1 MLRTFF
7 SVLLTCLFTGGA
19 YSQSYPDRTVKVV
32 VPYGAGGAV
41 DVLARMVTKELSL
54 RLGQQF
60 VIENQGGMG
69 GSLGAANVAKA
80 TPDGY
85 TLLFGSE
92 APIAINP
99 HIYPSLTYQPLKDFE
114 PITMLVRTAYYVV
127 VCPKL
132 PVSSL
137 KELAEYSHKKPLSY
151 ASAGFGTTM
160 NLAGEM
166 LKQRLKFDM
175 AHVPYKNV
183 SATYTDVMG
192 CNVDVVFGA
201 YGSALPLIK
210 SGKVKPLAVST
221 KERAPATPDVPT
233 LRESGVADME
243 QIESSF
249 NVLAPKNTPKPI
261 VDRLHKEIVA
271 IMNTDEMKTQLDA
284 RGMILMTSETPEA
297 FSAWIK
303 AASDRY
309 KNIVTSAKI
318 RIQ

>member
-1 MLRTFF
+1 
-7 SVLLTCLFTGGA
+7 
-19 YSQSYPDRTVKVV
+19 
-32 VPYGAGGAV
+32 
-41 DVLARMVTKELSL
+41 
-54 RLGQQF
+54 
-60 VIENQGGMG
+60 
-69 GSLGAANVAKA
+69 
-80 TPDGY
+80 
-85 TLLFGSE
+85 
-92 APIAINP
+92 
-99 HIYPSLTYQPLKDFE
+99 
-114 PITMLVRTAYYVV
+114 
-127 VCPKL
+127 
-132 PVSSL
+132 
-137 KELAEYSHKKPLSY
+137 
-151 ASAGFGTTM
+151 M

-233 LRESGVADME
+233 LRELGVADME